1 MSFICLYQGRQDEC
15 VECGGWAD
23 PKTAL
28 DGPTGR
34 VCSADCADSA
44 AESLTCIEDAQRQR
58 RQAEDDFA
66 AQVAQL
72 RERGFSY
79 EEIDDIL
86 QDVPT

>member
-1 MSFICLYQGRQDEC
+1 MSFICLYQGRADEC
-15 VECGGWAD
+15 VECGGWAN

-44 AESLTCIEDAQRQR
+44 AATLTRMEQA
-58 RQAEDDFA
+58 QAERRRAEDEYA

-86 QDVPT
+86 QEAP